1 MRRRAFSDLSAS
13 ERASALLDPGSLS
26 AIGDEGDGAST
37 VVTARGRLAGRP
49 TIVAVTEGRRRGGTI
64 GQAEAR
70 QLSHALAAAEEAR
83 AAVVVCWDTGGVRVQ
98 EGPAALAAA
107 SAVGVA
113 IARLGLLGIPVAGV
127 VSGPR
132 GCFGAPSVIAAAGH
146 RLALIADSLWG
157 LTGPQLLDHPG
168 APATEAE
175 ARDAMA
181 AARRV
186 TAGHADVMLPD
197 SPEAVRTLLAAWLGQ
212 RPQRRPAARAL
223 EYSAAL
229 SEALLAQAGPTAG
242 ASPDGRP
249 ARRRDLFAYSFRG
262 HWQAGGPT
270 FRAGHVHAAWGT
282 LAGREVMAVLV
293 GPERSHLGIGVV
305 EARGIVRA
313 LQLAAERSRRR
324 PVPIVTFVFCRGHAS
339 DLEAE
344 RAGLPRA
351 LAECL
356 RTMVAARLLGHPLV
370 CVLGGGAYGA
380 AYLTLA
386 APCHRVL
393 AIRGTTVAPMAPRV
407 LATFRRL
414 REVRHDDHTPDDL
427 ARHIPEIRIVESV
440 VRLPRT
446 LVEELGAAVDTA
458 RAEGRKSQ
466 LSVPA

>member
-13 ERASALLDPGSLS
+13 ERAGALLDPGSL
-26 AIGDEGDGAST
+26 T
-37 VVTARGRLAGRP
+37 VVGGEEEATSPLVTVRGKLAGRP
-49 TIVAVTEGRRRGGTI
+49 TLLAVTDGRRRGGTI

-70 QLSHALAAAEEAR
+70 QLSRALAMAENAR
-83 AAVVVCWDTGGVRVQ
+83 MPVVVCWDTGGVRVQ

-113 IARLGLLGIPVAGV
+113 LTRLGLLGVPVAGV
-127 VSGPR
+127 VTGPR

-146 RLALIADSLWG
+146 RLALVAGSLWG

-175 ARDAMA
+175 AREAMQA
-181 AARRV
+181 ASRV
-186 TAGHADVMLPD
+186 AAGHADAMVPD
-197 SPEAVRTLLAAWLGQ
+197 SPEAVRALLSAWLGA
-212 RPQRRPAARAL
+212 RPRRRPGSAVLDHGAAATEL
-223 EYSAAL
+223 LVGQLPAASDASADGL
-229 SEALLAQAGPTAG
+229 S
-242 ASPDGRP
+242 

-262 HWQAGGPT
+262 HWRATGPT
-270 FRAGHVHAAWGT
+270 LRAGHIHAACGT
-282 LAGREVMAVLV
+282 LAGREVTAILV
-293 GPERSHLGIGVV
+293 GPERSHLGIGIV
-305 EARGIVRA
+305 EAHAIVQA
-313 LQLAAERSRRR
+313 LRLAAEQSRRR

-339 DLEAE
+339 ELDAE

-356 RTMVAARLLGHPLV
+356 RSMVAVRLLGHPLV

-386 APCHRVL
+386 APSHRVL

-407 LATFRRL
+407 LATFQRL
-414 REVRHDDHTPDDL
+414 RGVRHDDHTPEDL

-458 RAEGRKSQ
+458 RAEDRPPR
-466 LSVPA
+466 LSLPA